1 MKNGEYINRDELREK
16 LEQKRHQSRNAG
28 YRNGIVEAIG
38 VANTMNGVYLQEN
51 TVFEIN
57 EASWWDEFNN
67 VVKVGF
73 EQRIETLEDLLDDNE
88 VYFIELRSRKGRRAW
103 RMYMTE
109 EGIKHIEKQ
118 LHDIVGENK

>member
-16 LEQKRHQSRNAG
+16 LERIRHQSRNAG
-28 YRNGIVEAIG
+28 YRHGIEAAMG
-38 VANTMNGVYLQEN
+38 AANTMEGVYLQEN

-57 EASWWDEFNN
+57 EASWWDEFKN

-73 EQRIETLEDLLDDNE
+73 EQRIETLDGLLDDNE
-88 VYFIELRSRKGRRAW
+88 VYFIELRSRKGRRTW

-118 LHDIVGENK
+118 LHDIVEQNK

>member
-1 MKNGEYINRDELREK
+1 MKNGEYINRDELRER
-16 LEQKRHQSRNAG
+16 LERARHQSRNAG
-28 YRNGIVEAIG
+28 YRHGIEAAMG
-38 VANTMNGVYLQEN
+38 VANTMKGVYLQEN

-73 EQRIETLEDLLDDNE
+73 EQRIEVPENLLDDNE
-88 VYFIELRSRKGRRAW
+88 VYFIELSSRKGRRAW

-118 LHDIVGENK
+118 LHGIVEQNK

>member
-1 MKNGEYINRDELREK
+1 MINGEYINR
-16 LEQKRHQSRNAG
+16 
-28 YRNGIVEAIG
+28 
-38 VANTMNGVYLQEN
+38 
-51 TVFEIN
+51 

-73 EQRIETLEDLLDDNE
+73 EQRVETLEGLLDDNE
-88 VYFIELRSRKGRRAW
+88 VYFIELRPRKKRRVW

-118 LHDIVGENK
+118 LHDIVEQRK